1 MDRRRK
7 PRVAAHLSVRVWGVD
22 AYSLPFIELARVK
35 NISGGG
41 AVIQGL
47 RRQVRPGQTLEV
59 QSDEG
64 KAQYR
69 VVWVGRIGSRR
80 EGEVGVQT
88 LPSEPDNIW
97 EVNLERC
104 TQVVGAGLGPA
115 SS

>member
-69 VVWVGRIGSRR
+69 VVWVGRTGSRR
-80 EGEVGVQT
+80 DGEVGVQT
-88 LPSEPDNIW
+88 LPSEPDIW

-104 TQVVGAGLGPA
+104 APTVGVGLGPA
-115 SS
+115 VS

>member
-7 PRVAAHLSVRVWGVD
+7 PRVAALLSVRVWGVD
-22 AYSLPFIELARVK
+22 AHSLPFIELGRVR
-35 NISGGG
+35 NIIGGG

-47 RRQVRPGQTLEV
+47 RRQVRPGQMLEV

-80 EGEVGVQT
+80 EGEVGVQV
-88 LPSEPDNIW
+88 LPSEPDIW
-97 EVNLERC
+97 DVNLARC
-104 TQVVGAGLGPA
+104 TQVVGLGVGVA